1 MTAAQSSQ
9 SKPAA
14 AQNAV
19 GHDGFHSIG
28 GTCGDKAAAVRQN
41 RGEKNLIEADGKDEE
56 SAQKGHVQTS
66 SGEVKVPVERIG
78 QLESDIVEPESS
90 AACLALGDHDN
101 AGGHRQAAQMK
112 TKALP
117 QDSLNTIADHRM
129 PCFTGYGSPQ
139 ADTLIAFGWRCNK
152 KKEMPGMHPP
162 SLRIAQ
168 RVFGRGTYQTFL
180 RQ

>member
-19 GHDGFHSIG
+19 SHDGFHCIG

-41 RGEKNLIEADGKDEE
+41 RGEKDLIEADGKDEE

-78 QLESDIVEPESS
+78 QLVSDIVEPEGST
-90 AACLALGDHDN
+90 ACLALGDHHY

-139 ADTLIAFGWRCNK
+139 TDTLIAFGWRCNK